1 MIILGLTGSI
11 AMGKSTAVKML
22 RDLGC
27 QTQDADLIVHNL
39 LTENKNII
47 KSIELIF
54 PNVVENNII
63 NRQTL
68 GNTVFSNNKDLK
80 KLEAILHPLVEAEQ
94 IKFLQKN
101 ATDKIEISVLEV
113 PLLFETGIYKKCDK
127 NILITASANIQKQRA
142 LKRPGMT
149 IKKFNNIIA
158 MQTPDYQKKKMADY
172 IIDSSNGM
180 DSVLTNLKDILNSL
194 KSKTN
199 Q

>member
-39 LTENKNII
+39 LNENNNVI

-54 PNVVENNII
+54 PNVVKNNII
-63 NRQTL
+63 NRQKL
-68 GNTVFSNNKDLK
+68 GNIVFASDKNLK
-80 KLEAILHPLVEAEQ
+80 KLEAILHPLVEIEQ

-101 ATDKIEISVLEV
+101 AAAKIEISVLEV

-127 NILITASANIQKQRA
+127 NILITASVDIQKQRA
-142 LKRPGMT
+142 LKRSGMT
-149 IKKFNNIIA
+149 IEKFNNIIA
-158 MQTPDYQKKKMADY
+158 KQMPDYQKRKMADY
-172 IIDSSNGM
+172 IIDSSNGI
-180 DSVLTNLKDILNSL
+180 DSVLTNLKEILNSL
-194 KSKTN
+194 KTKLT
-199 Q
+199 